1 MFVAVAI
8 SILSDDVAA
17 RVDIIQIR
25 RNGSR
30 KIDGSKPA
38 IAQQE
43 AMIVAAAV
51 NSAPYD
57 VTSRIDPKATERL
70 CCSRYINS
78 GKCSIAEEKTME
90 VTAAVDVETDDVA
103 FRVDPFYIRESCAR

>member
-8 SILSDDVAA
+8 SILSHDVAA

-30 KIDGSKPA
+30 IIDGSKPA
-38 IAQQE
+38 IAQQK

-57 VTSRIDPKATERL
+57 AAPRIDPKATERL
-70 CCSRYINS
+70 C
-78 GKCSIAEEKTME
+78 GPGTSIVVNLPSLRRRPWKLPLLSM
-90 VTAAVDVETDDVA
+90 
-103 FRVDPFYIRESCAR
+103 

>member
-1 MFVAVAI
+1 VFVAVAI
-8 SILSDDVAA
+8 SILSHDVAA

-38 IAQQE
+38 IAQQK

-70 CCSRYINS
+70 CCSRNIDG
-78 GKCSIAEEKTME
+78 GKFPIAQQKTME
-90 VTAAVDVETDDVA
+90 GALL
-103 FRVDPFYIRESCAR
+103 SM